1 MEGLKRQ
8 IKYQVMDSKN
18 AFIVF
23 WGIAIAVNI
32 LFYFLNATLDSNSTL
47 GTGEIITVVE
57 PNGSL
62 TTTRYL
68 NVAGSNIIAI
78 GIFIIVYNMI
88 MYYESFPTAMGFS
101 STRRNFYKGAVAQNI
116 LLCFAMAVVEGILLK
131 LDRYIITAMGEKT
144 LDKFLM
150 FNLKSSNTLYTIIVL
165 FLIFLL
171 LCSVFNLLGTILYKW
186 GYKFWIG
193 FFIISIILSNIRG
206 NKPILIFKNAID
218 YILRFDGVLVFSIK
232 IILTSAVLY
241 GIGWLLIRRRA
252 VRSGK

>member
-8 IKYQVMDSKN
+8 IRYQVMDSKK
-18 AFIVF
+18 AFIIF

-32 LFYFLNATLDSNSTL
+32 LFYWLNAISDSNSTF

-57 PNGSL
+57 SNGSI
-62 TTTRYL
+62 TNTRYL

-88 MYYESFPTAMGFS
+88 MYYEAFPMAIGFS
-101 STRRNFYKGAVAQNI
+101 STRKNFYLGAVVHNSV
-116 LLCFAMAVVEGILLK
+116 LCLAMAAVEGILLK
-131 LDRYIITAMGEKT
+131 LDRYIITAMGEKY

-150 FNLKSSNTLYTIIVL
+150 FNLKSNNILYTVVIL
-165 FLIFLL
+165 FLVFLL
-171 LCSVFNLLGTILYKW
+171 ICSVFNLLGAILYKY

-193 FFIISIILSNIRG
+193 FFAISIISANIRF
-206 NKPILIFKNAID
+206 NKPVLILKNSVN
-218 YILRFDGVLVFSIK
+218 YILKFDGVLSFSVK

-241 GIGWLLIRRRA
+241 GIGWLLIRRRV